1 MNAYTLITGASS
13 GIGKE
18 LAYFF
23 AKDKKDLIIVARNSE
38 ELEKLAFSLRKE
50 YATNVIVIAQDL
62 AQPNAAN
69 ELYLKVQNLN
79 IQIDNLVNNAGF
91 GVYGNFSET
100 SLKAESDMINVNIL
114 ALTQLTKLFLQDM
127 KKRNSG
133 KIMNVASTAAF
144 QPGPLMSVY
153 YASKAF
159 VLSFSESLAN
169 ELSDTNITVTALCPG
184 PTDTGFMDRANL
196 HDSKLFSGKL
206 KMTPVQFVAESGY
219 KGMMKGKT
227 VVVPGLSNRIL
238 TVASQIAPR
247 KLVTKI
253 VREIQERR

>member
-1 MNAYTLITGASS
+1 MTNYTLITGASS

-23 AKDKKDLIIVARNSE
+23 ARDKNNLVLVARNE
-38 ELEKLAFSLRKE
+38 RALEDLASSLREK
-50 YATNVIVIAQDL
+50 YAIEVIVIPIDL
-62 AQPNAAN
+62 ASNNAAQ
-69 ELYLKVQNLN
+69 ELYSKIQKRN
-79 IQIDNLVNNAGF
+79 IHITNLVNNAGF
-91 GVYGNFSET
+91 GVYGKFIDTALE
-100 SLKAESDMINVNIL
+100 AESDMITVNIL
-114 ALTQLTKLFLQDM
+114 VLTQLTKLFLQDM
-127 KKRNSG
+127 KRAGEG

-153 YASKAF
+153 YSTKAF

-206 KMTPVQFVAESGY
+206 KMTSVQLVAEKGY
-219 KGMMKGKT
+219 KGMMSGKT
-227 VVVPGLSNRIL
+227 VVVPGFSNRIL
-238 TVASQIAPR
+238 VTASQLAPR

-253 VREIQERR
+253 IRNIQEHR